1 MNIFTNLAIKLHVL
15 HWRLTWTKHDSHYPP
30 PVKDNPK
37 FMTAWQAV
45 DLIKDGAVMATSG
58 LAGNQRVALM
68 YWAMQEKFKAGKH
81 PANVTIIC
89 VGGQGGR
96 GKIPGSL
103 EEIALAGL
111 NTRLFTGHAETFKA
125 QLKLADAGK
134 LEIQII
140 PQGTLTLLLKA
151 QAEERDS
158 VISSSGADA
167 SVLLCKGHNGDPDYV
182 INRTGAGTLIDPRTG
197 RGTPL
202 TPGAPQYVEVLE
214 DGRFKYHIPK
224 IDTAVFSAPAADRK
238 GNIYMKNHSVLAESW
253 EIAKAARRNGGK
265 VIVNVGLMVDEGYDK
280 VFLPADEV
288 DAVVYWPDVEQT
300 ATIKHRK
307 HWEIFTTG
315 SRTNIDEGIARAK
328 VVNDML
334 GVTPRRKPIDDVLAR
349 LATKIFTDHAHDGD
363 HVDIGVGLPEEVSRI
378 LYESGAIKHI
388 TMINESGVFG
398 GMAAPGILFGAAINP
413 TEIVSSATAF
423 ERVYKRLDW
432 AILGALETDSAG
444 NINVSKRGEG
454 ARNYVGP
461 GGFID
466 LVTNAKALIFCSAWG
481 EQANIEVQDGK
492 VRVNEQGTPKYIDK
506 VSEITFNGAEALKL
520 GKKVFY
526 VTHVGAFQLTARGME
541 LICVMPGIDVQRD
554 IIEACAMRIVLP
566 ENGQPVVA
574 GPEIITGQRFRCE
587 IKA

>member
-1 MNIFTNLAIKLHVL
+1 
-15 HWRLTWTKHDSHYPP
+15 
-30 PVKDNPK
+30 
-37 FMTAWQAV
+37 MTAWQAV
-45 DLIKDGAVMATSG
+45 DLIKDGAIMGTSG
-58 LAGNQRVALM
+58 IAGNQRCALI
-68 YWAMQEKFKAGKH
+68 YWTIRERFLAEKR
-81 PANVTIIC
+81 PANITIVC

-96 GKIPGSL
+96 GKIPGTL
-103 EEIALAGL
+103 EEIALEGL

-151 QAEERDS
+151 QTEGRD
-158 VISSSGADA
+158 
-167 SVLLCKGHNGDPDYV
+167 HV
-182 INRTGAGTLIDPRTG
+182 INNTGAGTLIDPRTG

-214 DGRFKYHIPK
+214 DGRFKYGMPK

-238 GNIYMKNHSVLAESW
+238 GNIYVKNCAVLAESW
-253 EIAKAARRNGGK
+253 EIAKAAKRNGGK
-265 VIVNVGLMVDEGYDK
+265 VIVNVGRIVEEGYDK
-280 VFLPADEV
+280 VFLPAEDV
-288 DAVVYWPDVEQT
+288 DAVVYWPGTEQA
-300 ATIKHRK
+300 ATVKHRK
-307 HWEIFTTG
+307 HWELFTTD
-315 SRTNIDEGIARAK
+315 STMKIDEGIAR
-328 VVNDML
+328 VRIVNDML
-334 GVTPRRKPIDDVLAR
+334 GVTPRRKPVDNVLAR
-349 LATKIFTDHAHDGD
+349 LATKIFTDNAHDGD

-378 LYESGAIKHI
+378 LYESGAVKHL

-398 GMAAPGILFGAAINP
+398 GMAAPGIFFGAAINP

-444 NINVSKRGEG
+444 NVNVSKRGEG

-481 EQANIEVQDGK
+481 ERAKIDIQDGK
-492 VRVNEQGTPKYIDK
+492 LCVAEPGTPKYIDK
-506 VSEITFNGAEALKL
+506 VSEITFNGADAIKH

-526 VTHVGAFQLTARGME
+526 VTHVGAFQLTPRGME
-541 LICVMPGIDVQRD
+541 LIYTMPGIDVQKD
-554 IIEACAMRIVLP
+554 IISACPMRIVMP
-566 ENGQPVVA
+566 ESGRPNMA
-574 GPEIITGQRFRCE
+574 GSEIVTGKGFCCN
-587 IKA
+587 IKD

>member
-1 MNIFTNLAIKLHVL
+1 MNILTKLAIKLHVL
-15 HWRLTWTKHDSHYPP
+15 HWRMTWTKHDSHYPS

-58 LAGNQRVALM
+58 LGGNQRCALM
-68 YWAMQEKFKAGKH
+68 YWAMQEKFRAEKR
-81 PANVTIIC
+81 PANITVIC

-103 EEIALAGL
+103 EEIGLSGL

-125 QLKLADAGK
+125 QLRLADAGK
-134 LEIQII
+134 LELQII

-151 QAEERDS
+151 QAEGRD
-158 VISSSGADA
+158 
-167 SVLLCKGHNGDPDYV
+167 HV
-182 INRTGAGTLIDPRTG
+182 INSTGTGTLIDPRTG

-202 TPGAPQYVEVLE
+202 TPGGPQYVEVLE
-214 DGRFKYHIPK
+214 DGRFKYQIPK

-238 GNIYMKNHSVLAESW
+238 GNIYMKNCSVLAESW
-253 EIAKAARRNGGK
+253 EIAKAAKRNGGK
-265 VIVNVGLMVDEGYDK
+265 VIVNVGRMVEEGYGE
-280 VFLPADEV
+280 VFLPANEV

-307 HWEIFTTG
+307 YWDMFTTN
-315 SRTNIDEGIARAK
+315 SSMKIDEGIAR
-328 VVNDML
+328 VRIVNDML
-334 GVTPRRKPIDDVLAR
+334 GITPRRKPIDNVLAR
-349 LATKIFTDHAHDGD
+349 LATKIFVDNAHDGD

-378 LYESGAIKHI
+378 LYESGAMKHL

-398 GMAAPGILFGAAINP
+398 GMAAPGIFFGAAINP

-423 ERVYKRLDW
+423 ERVYQRLDW
-432 AILGALETDSAG
+432 AILGALETDSSG

-466 LVTNAKALIFCSAWG
+466 LVTNAKALVFCSAWG
-481 EQANIEVQDGK
+481 EQAQIEVQDGK
-492 VRVNEQGTPKYIDK
+492 VFVGNRGTPKFIDK
-506 VSEITFNGAEALKL
+506 VSEITFNGAEALKQ

-526 VTHVGAFQLTARGME
+526 VTHVGAFQLTERGME
-541 LICVMPGIDVQRD
+541 LIYVMPGIDPQKDVID
-554 IIEACAMRIVLP
+554 ACSMRVVLP
-566 ENGQPVVA
+566 EKGAPVVA
-574 GPEIITGQRFRCE
+574 GQDIVTGRGFRCE

>member
-1 MNIFTNLAIKLHVL
+1 MNFLTKFAIKLHVL
-15 HWRLTWTKHDSHYPP
+15 HWRMTWTKHDSHYPS

-37 FMTAWQAV
+37 FMTAWEAV
-45 DLIKDGAVMATSG
+45 GLIKDGAIMATSG
-58 LAGNQRVALM
+58 LGGNQRCALM
-68 YWAMQEKFKAGKH
+68 YWAMREKFQAEKH
-81 PANVTIIC
+81 PANITIIC

-103 EEIALAGL
+103 EEIGL
-111 NTRLFTGHAETFKA
+111 EGLHTRLFTGHAETFKA
-125 QLKLADAGK
+125 QLKLADAGR

-151 QAEERDS
+151 QAEGR
-158 VISSSGADA
+158 
-167 SVLLCKGHNGDPDYV
+167 DYV
-182 INRTGAGTLIDPRTG
+182 INSTGTGTLIDPRTG

-214 DGRFKYHIPK
+214 DGRFKYSMPR

-238 GNIYMKNHSVLAESW
+238 GNIYMKNCSVLAESR
-253 EIAKAARRNGGK
+253 EIAMAARRNGGR
-265 VIVNVGLMVDEGYDK
+265 VIINVGLLVDEGYDEI
-280 VFLPADEV
+280 FLPAEEV
-288 DAVVYWPDVEQT
+288 DAVVYWPGVEQT
-300 ATIKHRK
+300 ATVKHRK
-307 HWEIFTTG
+307 HWEMFTTN
-315 SRTNIDEGIARAK
+315 SSMEIDEGIAR
-328 VVNDML
+328 VRIVNDML
-334 GVTPRRKPIDDVLAR
+334 GVTPRRKPIDNVLAR
-349 LATKIFTDHAHDGD
+349 LATKIFTDNARSGD

-378 LYESGAIKHI
+378 LYESGAMKHL

-398 GMAAPGILFGAAINP
+398 GMAAPGIFFGASINP

-423 ERVYKRLDW
+423 ERVYQRLDW

-466 LVTNAKALIFCSAWG
+466 LVTNAKALVFCSAWG
-481 EQANIEVQDGK
+481 EGTKMAVQDG
-492 VRVNEQGTPKYIDK
+492 RVCVAEKGAPKFIDQ
-506 VSEITFNGAEALKL
+506 VSEITFNGAEALRL

-526 VTHVGAFQLTARGME
+526 VTHVGAFQLTKRGME
-541 LICVMPGIDVQRD
+541 LIYVMPGIDVKKD
-554 IIEACAMRIVLP
+554 ILDVSSMRIVLP
-566 ENGQPVVA
+566 ENGQPIVA
-574 GPEIITGQRFRCE
+574 GPEIVTGKGFRCD

>member
-1 MNIFTNLAIKLHVL
+1 
-15 HWRLTWTKHDSHYPP
+15 
-30 PVKDNPK
+30 
-37 FMTAWQAV
+37 
-45 DLIKDGAVMATSG
+45 MATSG
-58 LAGNQRVALM
+58 LGGNQRCALM
-68 YWAMQEKFKAGKH
+68 YWAMREKFQAEKH
-81 PANVTIIC
+81 PANITIIC

-103 EEIALAGL
+103 EEIGL
-111 NTRLFTGHAETFKA
+111 EGLHTRLFTGHAETFKA
-125 QLKLADAGK
+125 QLKLADAGR

-151 QAEERDS
+151 QAEGR
-158 VISSSGADA
+158 
-167 SVLLCKGHNGDPDYV
+167 DYV
-182 INRTGAGTLIDPRTG
+182 INSTGTGTLIDPRTG

-214 DGRFKYHIPK
+214 DGRFKYSMPR

-238 GNIYMKNHSVLAESW
+238 GNIYMKNCSVLAESR
-253 EIAKAARRNGGK
+253 EIAMAARRNGGR
-265 VIVNVGLMVDEGYDK
+265 VIVNVGLLVDEGYDEI
-280 VFLPADEV
+280 FLPAEEV
-288 DAVVYWPDVEQT
+288 DAVVYWPGVEQT
-300 ATIKHRK
+300 ATVKHRK
-307 HWEIFTTG
+307 HWEMFTTN
-315 SRTNIDEGIARAK
+315 SSMEIDEGIAR
-328 VVNDML
+328 VRIVNDML
-334 GVTPRRKPIDDVLAR
+334 GVTPRRKPIDNVLAR
-349 LATKIFTDHAHDGD
+349 LATKIFTDNARGGD

-378 LYESGAIKHI
+378 LYESGAMKHL

-398 GMAAPGILFGAAINP
+398 GMAAPGIFFGAAINP

-423 ERVYKRLDW
+423 ERVYRRLDW

-466 LVTNAKALIFCSAWG
+466 LVTNAKSLIFCSAWG
-481 EQANIEVQDGK
+481 EQAKIAVQDG
-492 VRVNEQGTPKYIDK
+492 RVCVAERGTPKYIDN
-506 VSEITFNGAEALKL
+506 VSEITFNGAEALKH

-541 LICVMPGIDVQRD
+541 LIYVMPGIDVERD
-554 IIEACAMRIVLP
+554 IIKVCPMRVVMP
-566 ENGQPVVA
+566 ESGAPVVA
-574 GPEIITGQRFRCE
+574 GPDIVTGRGFRCD